1 MMDDP
6 WRCRPLGQLAA
17 GLVVLLIGCTD
28 CTALLA
34 DEPAAAIVEAPAA
47 VVTKACA
54 VWPRAQDQ
62 VWAVSSRG
70 LGCDVTAGTQRLR
83 YWRYDRE
90 QSWVK
95 ANLDELL
102 AGDDPEV
109 VTTVFIHGNRID
121 HCEAF
126 SKGWNAYRR
135 LVACADERPVRFVIW
150 SWPSDP
156 IRGPI
161 QDARIKASRTN
172 PAGYYVAWFVDRLQ
186 PGAPVSLWAH
196 SYGAR
201 IATGAL
207 HLLGGGSVAGYR
219 LKDSQAEPRRPVQ
232 AVLLASAVDDHWL
245 LPGHAHGQAMS
256 QLDGLLLVNNGCD
269 NLLKRYQILYPG
281 RGCEQALGY
290 VGLATSRLMADDAAK
305 VRQLDAANV
314 VGREHLFANY
324 LCSPGLV
331 AQMRTHLLFEGQSLP
346 VAQSPPIVPSN
357 AASEDLSEG
366 DVAESDAAEAAEGDV
381 SVLLTN
387 DN

>member
-1 MMDDP
+1 MMVDA
-6 WRCRPLGQLAA
+6 WRCRTFGQLAA
-17 GLVVLLIGCTD
+17 GLVVLLAWSAAG
-28 CTALLA
+28 APLWA
-34 DEPAAAIVEAPAA
+34 DEPTAAAAVDSQDVVSGAA
-47 VVTKACA
+47 VVESKPCA
-54 VWPRAQDQ
+54 TWPRPQDQ
-62 VWAVSSRG
+62 LWAVSSRG
-70 LGCDVTAGTQRLR
+70 LGCDVTAGIQRLR

-90 QSWVK
+90 QCWVK
-95 ANLDELL
+95 SNLDELL
-102 AGDDPEV
+102 AGEDADA
-109 VTTVFIHGNRID
+109 VTTVFIHGNRVD

-126 SKGWNAYRR
+126 SKGWSAYRR

-156 IRGPI
+156 IRGPV
-161 QDARIKASRTN
+161 QDARIKAGRTN
-172 PAGYYVAWFVDRLQ
+172 PAGYYVAWFVNRLQ
-186 PGAPVSLWAH
+186 PGTSVSLWAH

-219 LKDSQAEPRRPVQ
+219 LKDRDSQGRRPVQ

-269 NLLKRYQILYPG
+269 NLLKRYQLLYPG

-290 VGLATSRLMADDAAK
+290 VGLATSRLHADDAAK

-331 AQMRTHLLFEGQSLP
+331 AQMRTYLLFEGQS
-346 VAQSPPIVPSN
+346 PPAPL
-357 AASEDLSEG
+357 ASAVNEDLPEG
-366 DVAESDAAEAAEGDV
+366 DAAEAVDKDL
-381 SVLLTN
+381 SDRLTGES
-387 DN
+387 